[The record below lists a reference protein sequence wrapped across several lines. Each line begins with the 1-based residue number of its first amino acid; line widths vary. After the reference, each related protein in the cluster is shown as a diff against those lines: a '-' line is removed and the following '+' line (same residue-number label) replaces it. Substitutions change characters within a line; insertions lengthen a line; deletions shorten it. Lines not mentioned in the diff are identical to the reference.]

1 MRSYLVIAA
10 ALVLTMGC
18 TAEASP
24 TSSSVA
30 VEPTPPAD
38 CINPPP
44 DIATLSDQADPVA
57 CYGDAP
63 IIVDA
68 YLTGSGVVDWMVVI
82 EPAWLGNP
90 TAGALYLVGET
101 RKVGAPFLLVGS
113 DPASGVSLQEHFDSN
128 VRITGH
134 YDDPAAQTCVE
145 TGRAFGETPG
155 LAREAIEFCR
165 RTFVVTDV
173 VPLAS

>member
-1 MRSYLVIAA
+1 MRGYSVIVAA
-10 ALVLTMGC
+10 VVLTMGC

-30 VEPTPPAD
+30 VEPTPAD
-38 CINPPP
+38 CVNPPP

-57 CYGDAP
+57 CYGSAP
-63 IIVDA
+63 LSVDA
-68 YLTGSGVVDWMVVI
+68 YLTGSGVVEWMVVI

-90 TAGALYLVGET
+90 TAGSLQLVGET
-101 RKVGAPFLLVGS
+101 RKVGAPFLLVAI
-113 DPASGVSLQEHFDSN
+113 DPASGVSLDDHWDSN

-134 YDDPAAQTCVE
+134 YDDPAAETCIE

-155 LAREAIEFCR
+155 PAADAIDICR
-165 RTFVVTDV
+165 RTFVVTEV
-173 VPLAS
+173 VPLEP